1 MDNKIEMDSKLPY
14 EKPAVRTIQLA
25 AEEVLVT
32 KCKQAPSVTIRSIQ
46 GCGAFSC
53 NQTGSS

>member
-1 MDNKIEMDSKLPY
+1 MDNQKELDSKLPY
-14 EKPAVRTIQLA
+14 EKPALRTIQLA

-32 KCKQAPSVTIRSIQ
+32 KCKQAPYVTIRSIQ

-53 NQTGSS
+53 NQTGGS